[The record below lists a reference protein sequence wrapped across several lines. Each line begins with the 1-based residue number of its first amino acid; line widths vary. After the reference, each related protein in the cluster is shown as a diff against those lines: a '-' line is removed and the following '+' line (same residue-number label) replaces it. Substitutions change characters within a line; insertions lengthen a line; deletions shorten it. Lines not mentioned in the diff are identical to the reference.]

1 MKVDI
6 VVPQVG
12 EAVSE
17 VTLVRW
23 LKKVGDVVRT
33 GEPLFEVDLDKS
45 VIEVEAFEDGV
56 LVEILQPEGAS
67 VMPRDIVGVLEV
79 VKT

>member
-12 EAVSE
+12 EAVAE

-23 LKKVGDVVRT
+23 LKSVGDTVTKGDV
-33 GEPLFEVDLDKS
+33 LFEVDIDKS
-45 VIEVEAFEDGV
+45 VIEVEAFDSGR
-56 LVEILQPEGAS
+56 LVEILQPDGT
-67 VMPRDIVGVLEV
+67 VVTPRDVVGILE
-79 VKT
+79 TA